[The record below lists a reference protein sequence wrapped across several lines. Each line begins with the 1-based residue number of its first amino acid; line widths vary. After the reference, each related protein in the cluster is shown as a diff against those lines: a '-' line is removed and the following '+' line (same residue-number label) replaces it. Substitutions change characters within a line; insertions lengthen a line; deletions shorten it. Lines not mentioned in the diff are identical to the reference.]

1 MRHEVAHVWR
11 GERPRRTTSSP
22 VVRTE
27 CWACED
33 RPQGRERSRLSVHR
47 ELHRPQGP
55 RMAPKQFSPV
65 SKLDAVSDGF
75 NVPEARNVQDD
86 RRRPLWWPALLG
98 LKERRGYRT
107 GQPSGSKSVACE
119 ERHALN
125 VGGPCTSLVR
135 PGYAKATTGAGQK
148 GAEESD
154 RRVVLGA
161 RESRVHG
168 EGDGAVAPCGMPAW
182 AVRTTDKTM
191 QPVATIQ
198 RGCVSYARAMRL
210 SEQQRRARCGKTA
223 RRDLCGGRPVRG
235 VPTARQR
242 EDERMA

>member
-1 MRHEVAHVWR
+1 MVRHEVAHVWR

-125 VGGPCTSLVR
+125 VGGPCTSLAQARVCEGNDRSRAEGCRGVR
-135 PGYAKATTGAGQK
+135 PSCSTRSAGKPRTWGRGRRCCALWHAGMGGKNDRQNHATGRHNTT
-148 GAEESD
+148 
-154 RRVVLGA
+154 RVRVV
-161 RESRVHG
+161 
-168 EGDGAVAPCGMPAW
+168 
-182 AVRTTDKTM
+182 RTRH
-191 QPVATIQ
+191 AT
-198 RGCVSYARAMRL
+198 
-210 SEQQRRARCGKTA
+210 E
-223 RRDLCGGRPVRG
+223 
-235 VPTARQR
+235 
-242 EDERMA
+242 